1 MPESVERVR
10 IEKIEFQARNSIF
23 LLDHM
28 AYMPYNKIK
37 GGENTMDKFEVE
49 FYTKD
54 IGEKP
59 AKEFILSLDK
69 KMRAKILGI
78 IDILEENGNE
88 LREPYSKYL
97 EGGIFE
103 IRGKVGNDISRVL
116 YFFYYGKRIVLTNG
130 FIKKTQETPKQ
141 EIKLAKMYRNEFLER
156 MKNNE

>member
-1 MPESVERVR
+1 
-10 IEKIEFQARNSIF
+10 
-23 LLDHM
+23 M
-28 AYMPYNKIK
+28 AYMPYTFNK
-37 GGENTMDKFEVE
+37 GGEENKMDKFEVE

-54 IGEKP
+54 NGEKP

-69 KMRAKILGI
+69 KMRAKFLGI

-97 EGGIFE
+97 EDGIFE

-130 FIKKTQETPKQ
+130 FIKKNTGNTE
-141 EIKLAKMYRNEFLER
+141 AGN
-156 MKNNE
+156 